1 MLELRAG
8 WARIPLK
15 LPTGYPMTG
24 YIARQQASQGI
35 LDPLYVRAL
44 VLEQG
49 QFRMTVLVV
58 DLLLVSSAWA
68 ARLRKLVAASL
79 QTSVEH
85 VVIAATH
92 THSGPLID
100 TSPFELSA
108 SHPDKRTDQLTRTL
122 ERQCVQ
128 AAVEARSRL
137 RTVSM
142 SHLRC
147 PVRGLAT
154 DRTRHSRERIQWLHL
169 IRFKSADGS
178 ALFGVLPC
186 HATVLGAANTRY
198 SGDLHGEVAR
208 LYEKQFDVA
217 LVANGAAANISTRFT
232 RSSQT
237 RTQVKRFA
245 ATILRQT
252 DLRHFRACAP
262 FEVRSASRVV
272 RLPIRDLRK
281 TADTLVQRTGR
292 VADVMREGAIVAR
305 QLSKAKEFRRKLAS
319 LPVTVMRLGPIS
331 LAALPLELYAETGRF
346 LWSHADVIALCYAN
360 GYWGYVYVPGAKPF
374 DYEVVSSPFEERADA
389 IVRQAVL
396 NIQKDQR

>member
-1 MLELRAG
+1 MLELHAG
-8 WARIPLK
+8 WARITLT
-15 LPTGYPMTG
+15 LPTDYPMTG
-24 YIARQQASQGI
+24 YIARQQTSQGI

-49 QFRMTVLVV
+49 QFRMAVLVV
-58 DLLLVSSAWA
+58 DLLLMSSAWA
-68 ARLRKLVAASL
+68 AHLRKLAAESL

-100 TSPFELSA
+100 TSPFELSR
-108 SHPDKRTDQLTRTL
+108 SRPDERTDQLMHTL

-128 AAVEARSRL
+128 AVVEARSRL
-137 RTVSM
+137 RRVSV

-147 PVRGLAT
+147 PIRGLAT
-154 DRTRHSRERIQWLHL
+154 DRTRRSRERIQWLHL
-169 IRFKSADGS
+169 IRFQSADGS
-178 ALFGVLPC
+178 ALFGVLPS
-186 HATVLGAANTRY
+186 HSTVLGAANARY

-217 LVANGAAANISTRFT
+217 LIANGAAANISTRFT

-237 RTQVKRFA
+237 PTQVRRFA
-245 ATILRQT
+245 ASILRQA

-262 FEVRSASRVV
+262 FELRSASRVV
-272 RLPIRDLRK
+272 LLPIRDLRK
-281 TADTLVQRTGR
+281 APDTLVQRSGR
-292 VADVMREGAIVAR
+292 VAAVMREGAIVAR
-305 QLSKAKEFRRKLAS
+305 QLSKTKEFRRKLAS
-319 LPVTVMRLGPIS
+319 VSVTVIRLGPIS

-346 LWSHADVIALCYAN
+346 LWSHAHVIALCYAN

-389 IVRQAVL
+389 IVRQAVVD
-396 NIQKDQR
+396 IQEHQR